1 MRFKPGRQRRK
12 CWLLGRKMVGRE
24 DQMFNFQHQC
34 SWSQEYIAD
43 PGVIKCAGIS
53 SNPQSA
59 DLFKEKNNNWKI
71 IKLGCKY
78 KFLIWDSGYLY
89 LRMNSCIRILLFLP
103 GTSFKA
109 RECLDFIRLSEENVV
124 FLWDRLTWILF
135 NSQSDID
142 QDAINYKK
150 QTEIF
155 ILWLDMWQ

>member
-1 MRFKPGRQRRK
+1 MLFKPERQRRK
-12 CWLLGRKMVGRE
+12 CWLLGREMVGGVGGGAMERE

-43 PGVIKCAGIS
+43 PGLIKCAGIS

-89 LRMNSCIRILLFLP
+89 LRMNSCIRILLFLT

-109 RECLDFIRLSEENVV
+109 RECLDFIRLSEENV

-142 QDAINYKK
+142 QDAINYIKNK
-150 QTEIF
+150 
-155 ILWLDMWQ
+155 